1 MRRRA
6 LTTTKIL
13 SVALAMTP
21 ACTKPEVHPDP
32 GANTAAAMLS
42 APSPSSAPS
51 EDPKLLALRT
61 ELGALKRDEALKQVE
76 HFRPLCDANGY
87 PLVGNLQRKAPDPE
101 LMPSEVCAEIRKKK
115 IL

>member
-1 MRRRA
+1 M
-6 LTTTKIL
+6 
-13 SVALAMTP
+13 MP

-32 GANTAAAMLS
+32 GASTAAASAS
-42 APSPSSAPS
+42 APPVASAPA

-61 ELGALKRDEALKQVE
+61 ELGTLKRDDALKQVE